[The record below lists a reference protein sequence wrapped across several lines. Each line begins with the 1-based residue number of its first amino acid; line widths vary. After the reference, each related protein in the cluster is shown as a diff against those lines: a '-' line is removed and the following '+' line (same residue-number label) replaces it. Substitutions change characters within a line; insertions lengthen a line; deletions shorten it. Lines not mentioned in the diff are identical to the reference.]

1 MNHSKSLLVIFST
14 KIISKYLFC
23 LSSYDKEAFGFG
35 TATAAYQIEGA
46 YNEDGKGLNIWDEWS
61 NREPNDLGRCGIA
74 RCETGNIACDSY
86 HNVDRDVDYVKSL
99 NLDQY
104 RFSLSWAR
112 LLPSGYVSDGV
123 NQARNSLQVF

>member
-1 MNHSKSLLVIFST
+1 MIFST

-61 NREPNDLGRCGIA
+61 NREPNDLGRCGI
-74 RCETGNIACDSY
+74 C
-86 HNVDRDVDYVKSL
+86 
-99 NLDQY
+99 
-104 RFSLSWAR
+104 
-112 LLPSGYVSDGV
+112 LLYTSD
-123 NQARNSLQVF
+123 AADE